1 MAASYLTIEIDSD
14 VRDAAFEVAEY
25 FGLDLASVT
34 RAFYK
39 QIVREHRIPITLSDP
54 EPNDESLEAIRETE
68 ELKAR
73 MVPAIRLQQS
83 CSRQFKQNGMRKT
96 KRLKTRSPAQRSI

>member
-1 MAASYLTIEIDSD
+1 MAASYVTIEIDSD
-14 VRDAAFEVAEY
+14 TRDAASDVVEY

-39 QIVREHRIPITLSDP
+39 QIVREHRIRITLSDP

-68 ELKAR
+68 KLKA
-73 MVPAIRLQQS
+73 A
-83 CSRQFKQNGMRKT
+83 NGPGYRT
-96 KRLKTRSPAQRSI
+96 EAELLAEIQAEWNEEDEEA

>member
-1 MAASYLTIEIDSD
+1 MTASYLTIEIDSD
-14 VRDAAFEVAEY
+14 VRDAASEVAEY

-54 EPNDESLEAIRETE
+54 EPSDESLEAIRETE
-68 ELKAR
+68 ELKAANG
-73 MVPAIRLQQS
+73 PGYQTAAELLAAIQAEW
-83 CSRQFKQNGMRKT
+83 NEEDEE
-96 KRLKTRSPAQRSI
+96 A

>member
-1 MAASYLTIEIDSD
+1 MAAPYVTIEIDSD
-14 VRDAAFEVAEY
+14 TRDAASDVVEY

-68 ELKAR
+68 KLKA
-73 MVPAIRLQQS
+73 A
-83 CSRQFKQNGMRKT
+83 NGPGYRT
-96 KRLKTRSPAQRSI
+96 EAELLAEIQAEWNEEDEEA

>member
-1 MAASYLTIEIDSD
+1 MAASYVTIEIDSD
-14 VRDAAFEVAEY
+14 TRDAASDAVEY

-68 ELKAR
+68 KLKAANGPGYR
-73 MVPAIRLQQS
+73 TGAELLAAIQAEW
-83 CSRQFKQNGMRKT
+83 NEEDEE
-96 KRLKTRSPAQRSI
+96 A